1 MAKHG
6 ETVKVRKKAPRVRR
20 CGEFGGVGRGGNP
33 CGRTVK
39 HGGKCK
45 AHNTDAVDALV
56 ALKEAFLEHFGTGVT
71 SLREAAELA
80 GSSAPTVW
88 RMRQDDPAFDDAI
101 RATQLEVDRLRV
113 AMVEDSLFKRVYEGA
128 CSAAEMIFF
137 LVNRSPKRWRSVQ
150 HVQSSTFNVDVSSL
164 TQLQLRRIVAGED
177 PMIVLA
183 ETQAPDLKVI

>member
-1 MAKHG
+1 MKQ
-6 ETVKVRKKAPRVRR
+6 T
-20 CGEFGGVGRGGNP
+20 CGEFGGVGRSGKP
-33 CGRTVK
+33 CGRAVK
-39 HGGKCK
+39 HKGKCK

-56 ALKEAFLEHFGTGVT
+56 ALKEAFLEHFGTGIV

-101 RATQLEVDRLRV
+101 GVTQLEVDRLRV

-137 LVNRSPKRWRSVQ
+137 LVNRAPRRWRSVQ
-150 HVQSSTFNVDVSSL
+150 HVQSSTFNVDVSNL
-164 TQLQLRRIVAGED
+164 TEHQLRRIVAGED
-177 PMIVLA
+177 PIMVLA
-183 ETQAPDLKVI
+183 ETAKPAELKVI